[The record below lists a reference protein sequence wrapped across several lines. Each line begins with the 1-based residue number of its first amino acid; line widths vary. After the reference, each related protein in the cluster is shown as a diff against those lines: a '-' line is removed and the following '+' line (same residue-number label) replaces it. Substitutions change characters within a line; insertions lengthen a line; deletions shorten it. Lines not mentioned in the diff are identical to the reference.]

1 MIQILLPMIEPKL
14 AFFQVLVERMLIHIT
29 KSIQSGFG
37 EAPEAFNAIDMGFIT
52 NELILSVIDAQVLV
66 PDPGIY

>member
-37 EAPEAFNAIDMGFIT
+37 EAPEAFNAIDMDSASDEFIR
-52 NELILSVIDAQVLV
+52 
-66 PDPGIY
+66 P